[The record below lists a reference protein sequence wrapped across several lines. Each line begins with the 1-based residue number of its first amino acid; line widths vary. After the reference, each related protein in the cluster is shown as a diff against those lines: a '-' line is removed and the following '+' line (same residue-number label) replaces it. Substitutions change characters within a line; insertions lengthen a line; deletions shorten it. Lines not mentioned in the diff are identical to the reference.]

1 MQEEK
6 TVTMEELVKLVNA
19 QDCDF
24 IIHVMLEGEDTVEE
38 K

>member
-19 QDCDF
+19 QNHEF
-24 IIHVMLEGEDTVEE
+24 IIHVELEGENTIEE